1 MPLEKFYN
9 VRLRKAERIER
20 SKTKRGTVGKGKRKR
35 NVLRAIGSGGTK
47 LIKFV
52 K

>member
-1 MPLEKFYN
+1 MPTIKFYD
-9 VRLRKAERIER
+9 VRARKSVRVEKA
-20 SKTKRGTVGKGKRKR
+20 KTKRGTVGKGSRKR
-35 NVLRAIGSGGTK
+35 NVLRAISSGGTK